1 MIALDRLGQIIPPDQ
16 ALANK
21 ALATALQ
28 QVAGIQNLSLSNF
41 STVVGQLETTRDL
54 PLINSQTTPISAAT
68 AAYYQSLATGSG
80 QHGNLSIN
88 DIIGLA
94 AGWLATN
101 SFAQTVAIFATMNLS
116 YLTLIFQT
124 IANAKNGV
132 YGDTDL
138 GPLTIP
144 GGLPCAGTY
153 NGTLIDPPPPS
164 PPYCDPTA
172 LDLALACLTGSID
185 TEVANLQSE
194 YPTQC
199 AELNTLFN
207 NLANQIISEQ
217 TQQALINTSFN
228 TLISDRT
235 SVYGLVYSLPGY
247 GQNTVQGG
255 MAQFIE
261 NIADINT
268 AAGQAII
275 GSLREGR
282 NQVFLG
288 NGGIQTNSNVPA
300 QPIPVPPTAKLLPST
315 YTEAE
320 AVALLANKK

>member
-1 MIALDRLGQIIPPDQ
+1 MIALDRLSQIIPPDQ

-28 QVAGIQNLSLSNF
+28 QVAGIQNLTLSNF
-41 STVVGQLETTRDL
+41 SAVVGKLETNRDL

-68 AAYYQSLATGSG
+68 AAYYQNIATGSG
-80 QHGNLSIN
+80 QHGTISIN

-94 AGWLATN
+94 AGWLATDA
-101 SFAQTVAIFATMNLS
+101 FAKVVAIFATMDLT

-124 IANAKNGV
+124 IANATNGD
-132 YGDTDL
+132 YGDTDY

-153 NGTLIDPPPPS
+153 VGSPMDPLPPS

-172 LDLALACLTGSID
+172 LNLALACLNGSINA
-185 TEVANLQSE
+185 EVANLQSE

-199 AELNTLFN
+199 AELNTVFN
-207 NLANQIISEQ
+207 DLASQIVSEQ
-217 TQQALINTSFN
+217 AQQSSITTSFN
-228 TLISDRT
+228 TLVTDTT
-235 SVYGLVYSLPGY
+235 SAYGLVYSLPSY
-247 GQNTVQGG
+247 GQDTTQGG

-261 NIADINT
+261 NIADIT
-268 AAGQAII
+268 TSPGQAII
-275 GSLREGR
+275 AALREGR
-282 NQVFLG
+282 NQSLLG
-288 NGGIQTNSNVPA
+288 NGGVQTNSNVPA
-300 QPIPVPPTAKLLPST
+300 QPIPVPPMAKLLPST

-320 AVALLANKK
+320 AVALLAPKL